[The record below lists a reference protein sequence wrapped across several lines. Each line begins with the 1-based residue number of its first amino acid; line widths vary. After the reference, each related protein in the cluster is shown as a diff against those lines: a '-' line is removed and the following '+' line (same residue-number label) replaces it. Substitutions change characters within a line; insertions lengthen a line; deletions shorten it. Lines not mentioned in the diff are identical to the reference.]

1 MYIFSCNLSI
11 YMYTGWIR
19 WWSSQNSIMRMCFER
34 LLLSSCCCS
43 SSLWVSHGYLAIFL
57 VHLIQWWT
65 QIRLKQHVFVYCY
78 SYKND
83 SKTDIKC
90 SWLKHPKSRFTG
102 ISFILTIEL
111 CWLKFNKSLQ
121 EIQSSFTLM
130 LINHFKSCRA
140 LTSLSF
146 MSSICCIP
154 NFI

>member
-1 MYIFSCNLSI
+1 MKISVRTQTGGGGCMYMYICSCNLSI

-65 QIRLKQHVFVYCY
+65 QIRLKQRVFLYCY
-78 SYKND
+78 SYKNV

-90 SWLKHPKSRFTG
+90 SWLKHPKSQPKKVE
-102 ISFILTIEL
+102 TIE
-111 CWLKFNKSLQ
+111 
-121 EIQSSFTLM
+121 EMYPSSDPTY
-130 LINHFKSCRA
+130 R
-140 LTSLSF
+140 
-146 MSSICCIP
+146 
-154 NFI
+154 